1 MGLKGKIK
9 GALRPD
15 RYVEVLPVSQG
26 EVMAGRAVLVT
37 EGMSGIGRAT
47 VELLARCRA
56 EVVFTGGPGNRALA
70 EMETELGATAHGI
83 EYDAGRQPV
92 GDLLARA
99 AGVLEGLPD
108 YLFANADVYADG
120 EVVWDADSVERVL
133 RVNLVATIELVNAFV
148 GRLVTEG
155 RRGAIVAAGSNR
167 GLMPDAVPYGL
178 SKVAL
183 RFFIQGVA
191 REYYKDGIRV
201 NIVAPDMIASNIN
214 GVDPDG
220 DLAKGFAT
228 IGEGRVIRPEEI
240 AEVVLFL
247 LSGRSLC
254 INGAV
259 VPCDL
264 GDSLR

>member
-1 MGLKGKIK
+1 M
-9 GALRPD
+9 
-15 RYVEVLPVSQG
+15 
-26 EVMAGRAVLVT
+26 
-37 EGMSGIGRAT
+37 
-47 VELLARCRA
+47 
-56 EVVFTGGPGNRALA
+56 
-70 EMETELGATAHGI
+70 
-83 EYDAGRQPV
+83 
-92 GDLLARA
+92 
-99 AGVLEGLPD
+99 
-108 YLFANADVYADG
+108 
-120 EVVWDADSVERVL
+120 L
-133 RVNLVATIELVNAFV
+133 RVNLVATIGLVNAFV
-148 GRLVTEG
+148 GRLVTE
-155 RRGAIVAAGSNR
+155 RRHGAIVATGSNR

-220 DLAKGFAT
+220 DFAKGFAT
-228 IGEGRVIRPEEI
+228 IGEGRVIRLEEI

-247 LSGRSLC
+247 LSDRSLC